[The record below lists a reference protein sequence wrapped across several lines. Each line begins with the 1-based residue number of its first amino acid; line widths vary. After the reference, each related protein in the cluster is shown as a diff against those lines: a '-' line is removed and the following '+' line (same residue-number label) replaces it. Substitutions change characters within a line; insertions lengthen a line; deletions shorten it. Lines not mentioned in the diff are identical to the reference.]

1 MDINRVKLMLS
12 GQGETNR
19 RADSNAV
26 CVCVRICL
34 AWAGIRL
41 LTYDVEGPCRSWNR
55 RIEPSCW

>member
-26 CVCVRICL
+26 CVSVLEFALRGL
-34 AWAGIRL
+34 ES
-41 LTYDVEGPCRSWNR
+41 DF
-55 RIEPSCW
+55 